1 MSPICR
7 QIKERL
13 LMKKIYF
20 AAPLFNEMELKRN
33 EEYTNLLEQW
43 GYEVYLPQREAGLS
57 AQILKDEK
65 NDKLETNKRIFNTDL
80 QGIKNS
86 DILIFFLDGRVPD
99 EGACVELG
107 IAYALGKKCIGY
119 KTDDRNLDFTGDDNL
134 FIEGCMDF
142 KVMHN
147 IIELKNELEKN

>member
-1 MSPICR
+1 
-7 QIKERL
+7 
-13 LMKKIYF
+13 MKRIYF

-33 EEYTNLLEQW
+33 EEYTILLEKW
-43 GYEVYLPQREAGLS
+43 GYEVYLPQREAGRS
-57 AQILKDEK
+57 AQILKDERK
-65 NDKLETNKRIFNTDL
+65 DKLEINKRIFNTDL
-80 QGIKNS
+80 NGIKNC

-142 KVMHN
+142 KVIHN
-147 IIELKNELEKN
+147 KEELKKALMEN

>member
-1 MSPICR
+1 
-7 QIKERL
+7 
-13 LMKKIYF
+13 MKKIYF

-119 KTDDRNLDFTGDDNL
+119 KTDTRNLDFTRKDKL
-134 FIEGCMDF
+134 IIEDCIDF
-142 KVMHN
+142 KIMHN

>member
-1 MSPICR
+1 MSVLK
-7 QIKERL
+7 KEGGI
-13 LMKKIYF
+13 MKKIYF
-20 AAPLFNEMELKRN
+20 AAPLFNEMELRRN
-33 EEYTNLLEQW
+33 EEYTKLLEEW

-57 AQILKDEK
+57 AQILKDESK
-65 NDKLETNKRIFNTDL
+65 DKLEINKKIFNTDL
-80 QGIKNS
+80 QGIKDC

-142 KVMHN
+142 KVIHN
-147 IIELKNELEKN
+147 TEELKAELGKEA

>member
-1 MSPICR
+1 MKYEIGDFVSKSVTGIC
-7 QIKERL
+7 
-13 LMKKIYF
+13 KIENI
-20 AAPLFNEMELKRN
+20 L
-33 EEYTNLLEQW
+33 
-43 GYEVYLPQREAGLS
+43 YLNPQ
-57 AQILKDEK
+57 DEK

-147 IIELKNELEKN
+147 IIELKNELEKS

>member
-1 MSPICR
+1 
-7 QIKERL
+7 
-13 LMKKIYF
+13 MKRIYF

-33 EEYTNLLEQW
+33 EEYTILLEKW

-57 AQILKDEK
+57 AQILKDESK
-65 NDKLETNKRIFNTDL
+65 DKLEINKRIFNTDL
-80 QGIKNS
+80 NC

-142 KVMHN
+142 KVIHN
-147 IIELKNELEKN
+147 KEELKKALMEN

>member
-1 MSPICR
+1 
-7 QIKERL
+7 
-13 LMKKIYF
+13 MKNIYF

-33 EEYTNLLEQW
+33 EEYTEIIEKW
-43 GYEVYLPQREAGLS
+43 GHKVYLPQREAGLS
-57 AQILKDEK
+57 AQILKDK
-65 NDKLETNKRIFNTDL
+65 NKNKLEINKEIFNTDL
-80 QGIKNS
+80 QGIKDS
-86 DILIFFLDGRVPD
+86 DVLIFFLDGRVPD

-142 KVMHN
+142 RVMHN
-147 IIELKNELEKN
+147 IKELKEELEKK

>member
-1 MSPICR
+1 
-7 QIKERL
+7 
-13 LMKKIYF
+13 
-20 AAPLFNEMELKRN
+20 MELKRN

-147 IIELKNELEKN
+147 IIVLNNELEMS

>member
-1 MSPICR
+1 MKNNK
-7 QIKERL
+7 KEGNN
-13 LMKKIYF
+13 MKKIYF

-33 EEYTNLLEQW
+33 EEYTEILENW

-57 AQILKDEK
+57 AQILKDE
-65 NDKLETNKRIFNTDL
+65 NNNKLEVNKRIFNTDL
-80 QGIKNS
+80 EGIKNS
-86 DILIFFLDGRVPD
+86 DILLFFLDGRVPD

-142 KVMHN
+142 KVIHN
-147 IIELKNELEKN
+147 KEDLKEELKKC

>member
-1 MSPICR
+1 
-7 QIKERL
+7 
-13 LMKKIYF
+13 MKKIYF

-33 EEYTNLLEQW
+33 EEYTILFEQW

-57 AQILKDEK
+57 AKILKNGT
-65 NDKLETNKRIFNTDL
+65 NDKLEINKKIFNTDL
-80 QGIKNS
+80 QGIKNC

-107 IAYALGKKCIGY
+107 IAYALGKRCIGY

-134 FIEGCMDF
+134 FIEGCMNF

-147 IIELKNELEKN
+147 IEELKRELEKE

>member
-1 MSPICR
+1 
-7 QIKERL
+7 
-13 LMKKIYF
+13 MKKIYF

-33 EEYTNLLEQW
+33 EEYTRLLEEW

-57 AQILKDEK
+57 AQILKDESK
-65 NDKLETNKRIFNTDL
+65 DKLEINKRIFNTDL
-80 QGIKNS
+80 NGIKNC

-134 FIEGCMDF
+134 FIEGCIDF

-147 IIELKNELEKN
+147 KNELKKVLMEN

>member
-1 MSPICR
+1 
-7 QIKERL
+7 
-13 LMKKIYF
+13 MKKIYF

-43 GYEVYLPQREAGLS
+43 GYEVYLAQRESGLS
-57 AQILKDEK
+57 AQMPTAEK

-147 IIELKNELEKN
+147 IIELKNELEKS

>member
-1 MSPICR
+1 MKNNK
-7 QIKERL
+7 KEGND
-13 LMKKIYF
+13 MKKIYF

-33 EEYTNLLEQW
+33 EEYTEILENW

-57 AQILKDEK
+57 AQILKDE
-65 NDKLETNKRIFNTDL
+65 NNNKLEVNKRIFNTDL
-80 QGIKNS
+80 EGIKNS

-134 FIEGCMDF
+134 FIEGCMNF
-142 KVMHN
+142 KVIHN
-147 IIELKNELEKN
+147 KEDLKEELEKC

>member
-1 MSPICR
+1 MVNFR
-7 QIKERL
+7 KEGNG
-13 LMKKIYF
+13 MKKIYF

-33 EEYTNLLEQW
+33 EEYTILLEKW

-57 AQILKDEK
+57 AQILKDESK
-65 NDKLETNKRIFNTDL
+65 DKLEINKRIFNTDL
-80 QGIKNS
+80 NGIKNC

-142 KVMHN
+142 KVIHN
-147 IIELKNELEKN
+147 KEELKKALMEN